1 MRNRFDDAY
10 LIANGACNPTAV
22 AGTIHK
28 HCLEMLH
35 SGSGTD
41 SIRHDPAMRL
51 MVHQLAYLFN
61 VGEFDSNFTA
71 YSNVSQF
78 VNAEMVRLKQQPEGG
93 AA

>member
-1 MRNRFDDAY
+1 MD
-10 LIANGACNPTAV
+10 T
-22 AGTIHK
+22 
-28 HCLEMLH
+28 
-35 SGSGTD
+35 
-41 SIRHDPAMRL
+41 IRHDPAMRL

-78 VNAEMVRLKQQPEGG
+78 VNAEMVRLQQQPEGG